1 MKKKL
6 NKTTKYLIKSKTN
19 KKRLQDV
26 IDEMN
31 KGVFYEHKLVEEFH
45 PVVLR

>member
-6 NKTTKYLIKSKTN
+6 NKATKYLSESKAN
-19 KKRLQDV
+19 KKRLLHA
-26 IDEMN
+26 IGEMN

-45 PVVLR
+45 PVVLK